1 MFREKMLTSCSFFLL
16 YVYIFCRA
24 NQYSYSSSSFV
35 QEQVQ
40 KEQERQQTQKKLNR
54 VLVNY
59 VDNSDNPDYER
70 KELLKEIAVRAQQ
83 GHWKAATRKL
93 KRLSRRFPETIPS
106 QDLLE
111 SVLEACMDSRLQGAR
126 ASEPARKIMEQ
137 MMEYGYEISP
147 SAVNYC
153 IQNSLGDDSHT
164 HKSTHQG
171 HGGIDCAWA
180 MLNVAHASEEKSAT
194 SMSAPVLSPET
205 YDKIC
210 VGLARESHVVGAKAL
225 EQALTMLRSMVVNM
239 AYTPPLN
246 TFAAVAN
253 AAIQPA
259 NKGQIEKV
267 LTVLTYAKAAGYE
280 LDKIG
285 SIPEGRDLLASGV
298 IAAQQMD
305 NVALG
310 LRFLTAASRVM
321 DNNRRADVAVAA
333 HSKEARRAATALHKD
348 AIIKAVDSSSG
359 SSDYE
364 KQQAGW
370 QLAVRLLTLMLERK
384 LKPSPWVWRTVVTC
398 CAKAEKSR
406 KATGLLMDWVS
417 LSEQGKINK
426 PPLSVFNTVVNVCE
440 ICDEKELTL
449 QVLDSMKATHD
460 TEGNIITFNIA
471 LKRLAKLGNCNACE
485 GIIIGMLKE
494 EIEPSVVSYTTAIAS
509 CVGEEKNPAL
519 AYEWLRRMRSR
530 RINPNVLTYNTALAA
545 CVDGGMESIGL
556 ASKMAT
562 KFLADAD
569 HQICA
574 NEDAV
579 KAGVTKAGQYTN
591 VIPDATSKRL
601 ARKLLEQLDAGVASG
616 AMDSRVADETL
627 RVSLKAL
634 ADFNLVDRQCELV
647 PEIPDDNK
655 KKIVLPTTSRDEIE
669 LEYASHRIA
678 EV

>member
-1 MFREKMLTSCSFFLL
+1 
-16 YVYIFCRA
+16 
-24 NQYSYSSSSFV
+24 
-35 QEQVQ
+35 
-40 KEQERQQTQKKLNR
+40 

-59 VDNSDNPDYER
+59 IDSSNNPEYEL
-70 KELLKEIAVRAQQ
+70 KELLKEISVKARK

-93 KRLSRRFPETIPS
+93 KRLSRSFPNTIPS

-111 SVLEACMDSRLQGAR
+111 SVLEACMDCRLQGAR

-137 MMEYGYEISP
+137 MLEYGYEISP

-153 IQNSLGDDSHT
+153 IQNSIGEDSHT

-180 MLNVAHASEEKSAT
+180 MMNAAHASEEKSSTA
-194 SMSAPVLSPET
+194 MSAPVLSPET
-205 YDKIC
+205 YDRIC
-210 VGLARESHVVGAKAL
+210 VGLARESRMEGAKAL
-225 EQALTMLRSMVVNM
+225 EQALTLLRSMVVNM

-259 NKGQIEKV
+259 NKGQVEKV

-298 IAAQQMD
+298 IAAERMD

-310 LRFLTAASRVM
+310 LRFLTAASRVL

-333 HSKEARRAATALHKD
+333 HSKEARRAATVLHKD

-359 SSDYE
+359 STDYE

-370 QLAVRLLTLMLERK
+370 KLAVRLLELMLERK

-398 CAKAEKSR
+398 CAKSEKSR
-406 KATGLLMDWVS
+406 KATGLLLDWVQ

-449 QVLDSMKATHD
+449 QVLDSMKETHN

-471 LKRLAKLGNCNACE
+471 LKRLAKLGNYNACE
-485 GIIIGMLKE
+485 GIIIAMLKE

-509 CVGEEKNPAL
+509 CVGEEKNPGL

-530 RINPNVLTYNTALAA
+530 RVNPNVLSYNTALAA
-545 CVDGGMESIGL
+545 CVDGKMGSTALG
-556 ASKMAT
+556 SKMASE
-562 KFLADAD
+562 FLADAD
-569 HQICA
+569 RQII
-574 NEDAV
+574 NEDVV
-579 KAGVTKAGQYTN
+579 KTGVKAGQYTN
-591 VIPDATSKRL
+591 VVPDATSKRL
-601 ARKLLEQLDAGVASG
+601 ARTLLDQLDAVVASG
-616 AMDSRVADETL
+616 AMDARVADETL

-634 ADFNLVDRQCELV
+634 ADFNLAERQDVLLKEKPRV
-647 PEIPDDNK
+647 VEGK

>member
-1 MFREKMLTSCSFFLL
+1 M
-16 YVYIFCRA
+16 
-24 NQYSYSSSSFV
+24 
-35 QEQVQ
+35 
-40 KEQERQQTQKKLNR
+40 
-54 VLVNY
+54 LVNY
-59 VDNSDNPDYER
+59 IDSSNNPDNEL
-70 KELLKEIAVRAQQ
+70 KELLKEISVKARQ

-93 KRLSRRFPETIPS
+93 KRLSRRFPNTIPS

-111 SVLEACMDSRLQGAR
+111 SVLEACMDCRLQGAR

-137 MMEYGYEISP
+137 MLEYGYEISP

-153 IQNSLGDDSHT
+153 IQNSIGEDSHT

-180 MLNVAHASEEKSAT
+180 MMNAAHASEEKSSSA
-194 SMSAPVLSPET
+194 MSAPVLSPET
-205 YDKIC
+205 YDRIC
-210 VGLARESHVVGAKAL
+210 VGLARESRVEGAKAL
-225 EQALTMLRSMVVNM
+225 DQALTLLRSMVVNM

-259 NKGQIEKV
+259 NKEQIDKV
-267 LTVLTYAKAAGYE
+267 LTAMTYAKAAGYE

-285 SIPEGRDLLASGV
+285 SIPEGQDLLASGV
-298 IAAQQMD
+298 IAAERMD

-310 LRFLTAASRVM
+310 LRFLTAASRVL

-333 HSKEARRAATALHKD
+333 HSKEARRAATVLHKD

-359 SSDYE
+359 STDYE

-370 QLAVRLLTLMLERK
+370 KLAVRLLELMLERK

-406 KATGLLMDWVS
+406 KATGLLLDWVQ

-449 QVLDSMKATHD
+449 QVLDSMKETHN

-471 LKRLAKLGNCNACE
+471 LKRLAKLGNFNACE
-485 GIIIGMLKE
+485 GIIIAMLKE

-509 CVGEEKNPAL
+509 CVGEEKNPGL

-530 RINPNVLTYNTALAA
+530 RVNPNVLTYNTALAA
-545 CVDGGMESIGL
+545 CVDGKMGSTALG
-556 ASKMAT
+556 SKMASE
-562 KFLADAD
+562 FLADAD
-569 HQICA
+569 RQII
-574 NEDAV
+574 NEDAA
-579 KAGVTKAGQYTN
+579 KTGVKAGQYTN
-591 VIPDATSKRL
+591 VVPDATSKRL
-601 ARKLLEQLDAGVASG
+601 ARTLLDQLDEVVASG
-616 AMDSRVADETL
+616 AMDARVADETL

-634 ADFNLVDRQCELV
+634 ADFNLAERQVVLQKEQPRV
-647 PEIPDDNK
+647 VEGK